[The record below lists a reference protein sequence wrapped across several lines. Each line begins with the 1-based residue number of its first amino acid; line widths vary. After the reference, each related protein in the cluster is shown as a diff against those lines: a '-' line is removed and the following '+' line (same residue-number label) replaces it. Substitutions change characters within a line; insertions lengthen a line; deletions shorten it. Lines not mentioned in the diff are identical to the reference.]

1 MKNKI
6 REHREAAG
14 LTQQELAEKA
24 GCSRQFINMLE
35 NDTQIN
41 VSIKVLA
48 QIANALNKPVDD
60 LIFFERD
67 V

>member
-1 MKNKI
+1 MRNKI
-6 REHREAAG
+6 KENREEAG

-35 NDTQIN
+35 NNTEIN
-41 VSIKVLA
+41 VSLKTIS
-48 QIANALNKPVDD
+48 QIAAALNKTIDD
-60 LIFFERD
+60 LIFFETS